1 MMNLTN
7 KTLSGIFIVLFE
19 QLFKRGFQGIVTI
32 ILTFFLV
39 PEDFGLM
46 AMITI
51 FLVVGSQ
58 LMESGFTQA
67 LIRKSS
73 LSKADC
79 DTAFYSN
86 IFLGIISYLILFFV
100 APSVADFYNEERLI
114 EIIRF
119 VSFSIILNSIRGTQI
134 AIVTRDMKFKILL
147 KINIYASVLS
157 GIAALVLAFFDY
169 GVWALVVQILLSSFL
184 LSYFLWI
191 QKIWRPSF
199 NFSQD
204 SFLNLYKFSY
214 KIFLAGLIG
223 TIFSSLYFVV
233 ISKLFSLAAAG
244 LYYFA
249 DKLKNVF
256 AKQFIL
262 SVGSVTYPALS
273 KKKNNISEFK
283 LASRKLIKTSTF
295 LIFPIFLFLVALS
308 DNLFQILLDEQWYQ
322 SIYFFKLMILGITL
336 QIIKGINFNI
346 LKIYDRPDLLLK
358 IEIFEKVLMTSILY
372 YSINYGIVGILVG
385 HLILSIFAFFMHT
398 FFTKSL
404 INYST
409 IEQLKDF
416 LPQLFLASFIAVIAN
431 FLIFWLKWNML
442 IEIIVI
448 GFLSITSYLFL
459 AWAFK
464 LDVYSFIVKVISK
477 KYFPI
482 KNI

>member
-147 KINIYASVLS
+147 KC
-157 GIAALVLAFFDY
+157 
-169 GVWALVVQILLSSFL
+169 
-184 LSYFLWI
+184 LWR
-191 QKIWRPSF
+191 KT
-199 NFSQD
+199 N
-204 SFLNLYKFSY
+204 K
-214 KIFLAGLIG
+214 
-223 TIFSSLYFVV
+223 TC
-233 ISKLFSLAAAG
+233 SK
-244 LYYFA
+244 
-249 DKLKNVF
+249 
-256 AKQFIL
+256 
-262 SVGSVTYPALS
+262 
-273 KKKNNISEFK
+273 
-283 LASRKLIKTSTF
+283 
-295 LIFPIFLFLVALS
+295 
-308 DNLFQILLDEQWYQ
+308 
-322 SIYFFKLMILGITL
+322 
-336 QIIKGINFNI
+336 
-346 LKIYDRPDLLLK
+346 
-358 IEIFEKVLMTSILY
+358 
-372 YSINYGIVGILVG
+372 
-385 HLILSIFAFFMHT
+385 
-398 FFTKSL
+398 
-404 INYST
+404 
-409 IEQLKDF
+409 
-416 LPQLFLASFIAVIAN
+416 
-431 FLIFWLKWNML
+431 
-442 IEIIVI
+442 
-448 GFLSITSYLFL
+448 
-459 AWAFK
+459 
-464 LDVYSFIVKVISK
+464 
-477 KYFPI
+477 
-482 KNI
+482 